1 MSTPAGWYDDGSGRQ
16 RWWDGQQ
23 WTENFAPEGQNAA
36 DAATSDAGV
45 PDFDPDAT
53 VLREDIATPASQ
65 DEQPTQAYPPSD
77 VAAPG
82 YAPPAAPGFAD
93 VNATAAYPGAYQAP
107 GAGDQYGAYQSGGAY
122 QGPGEPTGP
131 KKTPVLGFVGFGL
144 AVVGTILACIPTI
157 PTFIFGAVLLFAAFV
172 VSLIAIFQKNTKKW
186 PSITGL
192 VLSIVGGIVGTIV
205 FIFAL
210 VFAVGEAVSN
220 LPTSA
225 PTSDTVEPDETDSD
239 EPTDASGEGRP
250 SAAEVAAGFEEI
262 IDTMGMTDEL
272 TDEQISCYAD
282 YFVASDIPDETLWV
296 IASGDETLSDVDA
309 ATEFTEKLT
318 DGMSTCLIP

>member
-36 DAATSDAGV
+36 DAATSEAGI
-45 PDFDPDAT
+45 PAFDPDAT

-107 GAGDQYGAYQSGGAY
+107 GTGDQYGAYQGGGAY
-122 QGPGEPTGP
+122 QGPGEPAGP
-131 KKTPVLGFVGFGL
+131 KKKVSVIGWIAFGVALLGLLICWIPFVG
-144 AVVGTILACIPTI
+144 
-157 PTFIFGAVLLFAAFV
+157 LFLPV
-172 VSLIAIFQKNTKKW
+172 I
-186 PSITGL
+186 GL
-192 VLSIVGGIVGTIV
+192 VLSIIALFMKGAKWPGIVGLVASVIGLIV
-205 FIFAL
+205 SVLIVIGIFAL
-210 VFAVGEAVSN
+210 AQQASEYSSY
-220 LPTSA
+220 PSS
-225 PTSDTVEPDETDSD
+225 TSDTVEPDETDSD

-250 SAAEVAAGFEEI
+250 SADEVATGFEEI
-262 IDTMGMTDEL
+262 IATMGMTDEL
-272 TDEQISCYAD
+272 TDEQITCYAD